1 MDDSDPYALP
11 PRLAALL
18 EDLPLDQLAFTP
30 VPVRPRRDGWSPQCQ
45 RAFILRLALCGSPGA
60 AARAVGKTRRS
71 AYRLRAHEGAE
82 SFALAWDKAAQ
93 WGQDSRLDFALERAI
108 AGEVR
113 PYYYRG
119 RKCGENIRYSDGL
132 TIAVLKLLSPL
143 YGGTEKK
150 RFFGPR

>member
-1 MDDSDPYALP
+1 MSDLYSLP
-11 PRLAALL
+11 PRLAALV

-30 VPVRPRRDGWSPQCQ
+30 VPVRARRDGWSPECQ
-45 RAFILRLALCGSPGA
+45 QAFILRLALCGSPGA

-71 AYRLRAHEGAE
+71 AYRLRERDGAE
-82 SFALAWDKAAQ
+82 SFAAAWDKAAQ

-113 PYYYRG
+113 PYHYRG
-119 RKCGENIRYSDGL
+119 RKCGENVRYSEGL
-132 TIAVLKLLSPL
+132 SIAVLNAMSRS
-143 YGGTEKK
+143 YGATEKK

>member
-1 MDDSDPYALP
+1 MADSNPYALP
-11 PRLAALL
+11 PRLAALA
-18 EDLPLDQLAFTP
+18 EDLPLDQIAFTP
-30 VPVRPRRDGWSPQCQ
+30 VPVRARRDGWSPECQ
-45 RAFILRLALCGSPGA
+45 RGFILRLALCGSPGA

-71 AYRLRAHEGAE
+71 AYRLREREGAE

-108 AGEVR
+108 AGELR

-119 RKCGENIRYSDGL
+119 EKCGENVRYSAGL
-132 TIAVLKLLSPL
+132 TLAVLKLMSPR
-143 YGGTEKK
+143 YGSPEKK

>member
-1 MDDSDPYALP
+1 MADLDPFPLP

-18 EDLPLDQLAFTP
+18 EDLPLDELAFTP
-30 VPVRPRRDGWSPQCQ
+30 VPLRARRDGWSPECQ
-45 RAFILRLALCGSPGA
+45 RAFILRLALCGSASA

-71 AYRLRAHEGAE
+71 AYRLREHEGAE

-93 WGQDSRLDFALERAI
+93 WGQDSRLDFAMERAV

-119 RKCGENIRYSDGL
+119 RKCGENVVYSEGL
-132 TIAVLKLLSPL
+132 SIAVLKLMGPRF
-143 YGGTEKK
+143 GDTEKK

>member
-1 MDDSDPYALP
+1 MDESDPFPLP
-11 PRLAALL
+11 PRLAALI
-18 EDLPLDQLAFTP
+18 EDLPLDELTFTP
-30 VPVRPRRDGWSPQCQ
+30 VPVRPRRDGWSPECQ
-45 RAFILRLALCGSPGA
+45 RAFILRLALCGSASA

-71 AYRLRAHEGAE
+71 AYRLREHEGAE

-93 WGQDSRLDFALERAI
+93 WGQDRRLEFALERAI

-119 RKCGENIRYSDGL
+119 RKCGENVRYSEGL
-132 TIAVLKLLSPL
+132 TIAVLNAMSPR
-143 YGGTEKK
+143 YGATEKK